1 MGKQKIIAGIAF
13 IGIAVIGIVIL
24 GEIFYELSPSEVSE
38 QPREIIVTK
47 PPEQLL
53 PTRSDVGTI
62 LEIKSSH
69 FENTLDAEGFT
80 IGSTQRYVKTENFF
94 ITSISVGVFMFDNP
108 LNSFNFY
115 TGQTQHLIDEGGFE
129 TTKISAHDA
138 TCFGTYKSTS
148 NGSYPKQVYE
158 LRCTK
163 GNVYVHVE
171 SILDNSSDD
180 DPSLKFMIMV
190 LDKIS

>member
-1 MGKQKIIAGIAF
+1 LGKQKIIAGIAF

-24 GEIFYELSPSEVSE
+24 GGIFYELSPSEVSE
-38 QPREIIVTK
+38 QPREIIV
-47 PPEQLL
+47 QLL

-69 FENTLDAEGFT
+69 LENTLDAEGFT
-80 IGSTQRYVKTENFF
+80 IGSTQRYVQTENFF

>member
-13 IGIAVIGIVIL
+13 IGIAVIGIIIL
-24 GEIFYELSPSEVSE
+24 GDIFYELSPSEVSE

-69 FENTLDAEGFT
+69 LKNTLDAEGFT
-80 IGSTQRYVKTENFF
+80 IGSTQRYVKTEDFF

-115 TGQTQHLIDEGGFE
+115 TGQTQHLIDDGSFK
-129 TTKISAHDA
+129 TTKTSAYNA
-138 TCFGTYKSTS
+138 TCFGTYKSIS

-158 LRCTK
+158 LRCVK

-171 SILDNSSDD
+171 SILDNLRDD
-180 DPSLKFMIMV
+180 DPSLKFMRMV